1 MDKKETTQIS
11 NMSYEVAYAELE
23 KIIAALERGEQTLDE
38 AINHFERGKLLTK
51 HCLDILD
58 KAELKIRHLSEAN
71 NNNEGQNE
79 PG

>member
-1 MDKKETTQIS
+1 MDKKETTQIP

-23 KIIAALERGEQTLDE
+23 KIIAALEGGEQSLED

-51 HCLDILD
+51 HCLDLLE
-58 KAELKIRHLSEAN
+58 KAEIKIRNLSEASGKG
-71 NNNEGQNE
+71 EGQNE